1 MVRASKTV
9 MAQLHSSE
17 IEAEIFN
24 AESMPRTAE
33 HNRRILRL
41 FTEKQLERKLFS

>member
-24 AESMPRTAE
+24 AESMPRAAE
-33 HNRRILRL
+33 P
-41 FTEKQLERKLFS
+41 